1 MSSRKWQVFKL
12 RNTLN
17 FRISSVVPLWFAA
30 SDARRVKEE
39 QLKYFCVHRP
49 DADVDYINTLLRE
62 VNDPE
67 VLVVA
72 GLVTNSILFF

>member
-1 MSSRKWQVFKL
+1 M
-12 RNTLN
+12 
-17 FRISSVVPLWFAA
+17 PLWFAA

-39 QLKYFCVHRP
+39 QLKYLCVHRP

>member
-1 MSSRKWQVFKL
+1 M
-12 RNTLN
+12 
-17 FRISSVVPLWFAA
+17 
-30 SDARRVKEE
+30 KEE

-72 GLVTNSILFF
+72 GLVTNSILFCVDFSQTRMGVKKCVSNKHTT